1 MLLTRNSKGHQSR
14 GFCVNSLL
22 LFWAAIQTCR
32 LYFRWW
38 DRDMENA
45 AIKLKGMACDEV
57 YTAVLRR
64 LRLSCLMVPR
74 DTFTSSRRRFME
86 VSTIFINRHASLC
99 VRSVIC
105 RRRWLSVSQ
114 SALCDENWCQT
125 LTFHLYF
132 FKKPRY
138 RRRTARRAMSVKISL
153 TVETC
158 CTTSTQQIAVIE
170 LEVYSWSTCCE
181 RPRLVDCRI
190 GVVNEFDRRRRRRRR
205 RVFLHRDAMHPRY

>member
-1 MLLTRNSKGHQSR
+1 MDGAEINKKDHVCCLHETQTNEQQSR

-45 AIKLKGMACDEV
+45 AIKLKGMAGDEV
-57 YTAVLRR
+57 YTAVLRW
-64 LRLSCLMVPR
+64 LRLSRLVVPR

-132 FKKPRY
+132 SA
-138 RRRTARRAMSVKISL
+138 TADG
-153 TVETC
+153 
-158 CTTSTQQIAVIE
+158 
-170 LEVYSWSTCCE
+170 
-181 RPRLVDCRI
+181 P
-190 GVVNEFDRRRRRRRR
+190 
-205 RVFLHRDAMHPRY
+205 RDALCQSKSRWL